1 MRAVVL
7 SQPGQLKI
15 ADVPEP
21 SAGVDQVVVRV
32 RACGICGSDLRYLHG
47 ENPWS
52 QHTLGVALPNP
63 PGMILGHEF
72 SGDIVAAPAELQ
84 GRLGERV
91 GILAYRGCGRCLY
104 CRRGQHNLCAD
115 TAHLGH
121 GAGWGDM
128 EYNPGGMAE
137 LCLVWSAMAYP
148 LPPSI
153 SYDEAV
159 LLDGAGVAVHAVARA
174 EVSAGDWVVM
184 LGCGP
189 IGLLALQIVCAR
201 GARVIASDIVPAA
214 LELARA
220 LGAEVTVLASLE
232 SLAEAVAEATEGD
245 GAAAVLNS
253 VGTPES
259 IAEGMEL
266 LQRSGRQILLAL
278 ESGELRL
285 PLTALAG
292 ERVLTVSAN
301 NTYPE
306 FEEALAM
313 VSSEQIRCQQL
324 ITHHFPLTQAAEAF
338 SVAERRAETGAVKV
352 VLHP

>member
-1 MRAVVL
+1 
-7 SQPGQLKI
+7 
-15 ADVPEP
+15 
-21 SAGVDQVVVRV
+21 
-32 RACGICGSDLRYLHG
+32 
-47 ENPWS
+47 
-52 QHTLGVALPNP
+52 
-63 PGMILGHEF
+63 MILGHEF
-72 SGDIVAAPAELQ
+72 SGEIVAAPPDLQ
-84 GRLGERV
+84 GRIGERV

-137 LCLVWSAMAYP
+137 LCPVWSEMAYP

-153 SYDEAV
+153 SHDEAL

-174 EVSAGDWVVM
+174 QVTQGDWVVA

-189 IGLLALQIVCAR
+189 IGLLALQIARVR
-201 GARVIASDIVPAA
+201 GARVIASDIVASA
-214 LELARA
+214 LELAGD
-220 LGAEVTVLASLE
+220 LGAEVSVLADPE
-232 SLAEAVAEATEGD
+232 SLAEAVADATHGD

-253 VGTPES
+253 VGTPDS
-259 IAEGMEL
+259 VAEGMKL
-266 LQRSGRQILLAL
+266 LQRSGLQILLAL
-278 ESGELRL
+278 EPGELRL

-306 FEEALAM
+306 FEEALLM
-313 VSSEQIRCQQL
+313 VRSEQIQGRQL
-324 ITHHFPLTQAAEAF
+324 ITHHFPLAQAAEAF